1 MGFLLINL
9 KEGRRQ
15 HETAHHFSSRQVA
28 YPIRLRVEDH
38 QNAGEE
44 KHSERRLMLNG
55 NEGCSIQRQTAGGQ
69 VLRLLDEIK
78 IQAMDLNKKIAEN
91 LSSVTRQEPPE
102 DADVLKE
109 PAEGWPPLFS
119 EYRQCL
125 IVIRRNLSDINRT
138 IERLEI

>member
-1 MGFLLINL
+1 
-9 KEGRRQ
+9 
-15 HETAHHFSSRQVA
+15 
-28 YPIRLRVEDH
+28 
-38 QNAGEE
+38 
-44 KHSERRLMLNG
+44 MLNG